1 MTRAVQQDHHVHAA
15 MHEHQHR
22 YSKDRDTLLQ
32 RMRKIEGQAR
42 GIQKMIEEDRYCPD
56 IIQQLTALSH
66 AADEVSL
73 LLLQDH
79 VEGCVVDAIQE
90 EHGEPMIRELMEV
103 VRRCMRR

>member
-1 MTRAVQQDHHVHAA
+1 MARATHHVHAA
-15 MHEHQHR
+15 SHQHQYR
-22 YSKDRDTLLQ
+22 YSKDKDVLLQ

-42 GIQKMIEEDRYCPD
+42 GIQRMIDEDRYCPD

-66 AADEVSL
+66 AADEVAL

-90 EHGEPMIRELMEV
+90 QHGEPMIRELMEV